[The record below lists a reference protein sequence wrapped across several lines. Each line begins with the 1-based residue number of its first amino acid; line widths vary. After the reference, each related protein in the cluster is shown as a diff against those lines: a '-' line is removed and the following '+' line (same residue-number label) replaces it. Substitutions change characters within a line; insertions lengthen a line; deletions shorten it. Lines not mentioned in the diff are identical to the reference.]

1 MKKKVNF
8 EYDTS
13 TELIMKSLLGKSYL
27 SSKDINTLF
36 NTLLQNAYDPRR
48 SKSIIWIKVL
58 IRLQDYI
65 LHSGFDFP
73 DCLTQLTEPKIE
85 IIQPTFIKQI
95 IITNL
100 APVPSHSFKPV
111 AAVDFLMITMLVPR
125 ASTRTR
131 RPVKL
136 KSIRFQVLQKW
147 VHPSEIDHTDFAH
160 STTFKRPVGFA

>member
-1 MKKKVNF
+1 MKKKVTF

-27 SSKDINTLF
+27 SPKDINTLF

-58 IRLQDYI
+58 IGLQDYI
-65 LHSGFDFP
+65 LHSGFNFP
-73 DCLTQLTEPKIE
+73 DCLTQLPEPKIE

-100 APVPSHSFKPV
+100 APIPSHSFKRV
-111 AAVDFLMITMLVPR
+111 AAVDFPMITMSNTG

-136 KSIRFQVLQKW
+136 KSIRFKTSQQ
-147 VHPSEIDHTDFAH
+147 
-160 STTFKRPVGFA
+160 